1 MGGYARISP
10 RMTHIDYLA
19 IGHITRDL
27 TPEGDKLG
35 GTVSFSSRLAQAL
48 GCKTAVLTSSSLDF
62 KWQHELP
69 GIDIISIDADETTT
83 FENIYTPTG
92 RIQTLSGTAAPI
104 LAHHVPEAWQRA
116 SIAHFGPMDD
126 EIDPFMIHL
135 FSNSMICLTPQGWH
149 RQWDENGRVTPKVWH
164 DMAEILPLAA
174 AVVVSTEDL
183 PDEETLGE
191 YIALCKLLIVTRGAD
206 GCTVYYDDEIR
217 HIPTRKAKEVDPTG
231 AGDTF
236 ATAYFVRLYQTDGNP
251 WEAARF
257 ANEIAA
263 LSVEYSGVSAKIT
276 AVQEYLK
283 KDMGHG

>member
-1 MGGYARISP
+1 
-10 RMTHIDYLA
+10 MTQIDYLA

-35 GTVSFSSRLAQAL
+35 GAVSFSSRLAQAL
-48 GCKTAVLTSSSLDF
+48 GCKTAVLTSSGSDF
-62 KWQHELP
+62 EWQHELP
-69 GIDIISIDADETTT
+69 GIEIISIDADETTT
-83 FENIYTPTG
+83 FENVYTPEG
-92 RIQTLSGTAAPI
+92 RIQTISGNAAPI
-104 LAHHVPEAWQRA
+104 LAQHVPEAWQRA
-116 SIAHFGPMDD
+116 SIVHFGPMDD
-126 EIDPFMIHL
+126 EIDPNIVHL
-135 FSNSMICLTPQGWH
+135 FSNSMVCLAPQGWH
-149 RQWDENGRVTPKVWH
+149 RQWDENGRVTQKAWR

-174 AVVVSTEDL
+174 AVVVSLEDL
-183 PDEETLGE
+183 PDEETLDQ
-191 YIALCKLLIVTRGAD
+191 YIDLCKLLVVTHGAD

-217 HIPTRKAKEVDPTG
+217 HIPTRKATEVDATG

-263 LSVEYSGVSAKIT
+263 LSVEYSGVSAKVT

-283 KDMGHG
+283 KEG

>member
-1 MGGYARISP
+1 
-10 RMTHIDYLA
+10 MTHIDYLA

-62 KWQHELP
+62 EWQHELP
-69 GIDIISIDADETTT
+69 GIEIVSIPAAETTT
-83 FENIYTPTG
+83 FENIYTPKG

-104 LAHHVPEAWQRA
+104 LAQHVPEAWQRA
-116 SIAHFGPMDD
+116 SIVHLGPMDD
-126 EIDPFMIHL
+126 EIDPSIIHL

-149 RQWDENGRVTPKVWH
+149 RQWDENGLVSPKAWLAA
-164 DMAEILPLAA
+164 AEILPLAA
-174 AVVVSTEDL
+174 AVVVSLEDL
-183 PDEETLGE
+183 PDEETFNLYQG
-191 YIALCKLLIVTRGAD
+191 LCKLLVVTRGD
-206 GCTVYYDDEIR
+206 NGCTVYYDDEIR
-217 HIPTRKAKEVDPTG
+217 HIPTPQANEVDPTG

-263 LSVEYSGVSAKIT
+263 LSVEYSGVSAKVT
-276 AVQEYLK
+276 AVQEQLK

>member
-1 MGGYARISP
+1 
-10 RMTHIDYLA
+10 MTHIDYLA

-48 GCKTAVLTSSSLDF
+48 GCKTAVLTSSSQDF
-62 KWQHELP
+62 KWQHELD

-126 EIDPFMIHL
+126 EIEASMIHL

-149 RQWDENGRVTPKVWH
+149 RQWDENGRVSPKAWH

-174 AVVVSTEDL
+174 AVVISTEDL
-183 PDEETLGE
+183 PNEETLDE

-217 HIPTRKAKEVDPTG
+217 HIPTRQAKEVDATG

-263 LSVEYSGVSAKIT
+263 LSVEYSGVSAKVT
-276 AVQEYLK
+276 AVQEHLK
-283 KDMGHG
+283 KGNAE